1 MTKKLVGL
9 LALVLIMGA
18 TVSCGQKEKERI
30 SIGITQIVEH
40 PALDAAR
47 DGFLEVLKASEFGD
61 RLDIESKS
69 AQGDISI
76 AQNIA
81 QSFVESKKDII
92 LAIATPTAQ
101 AAYNATKEIPI
112 LITAVTDPVAAGLT
126 GANVTGT
133 SDATPMDKQFELLK
147 KLIPQAK
154 KVGIVYNLSEQNSE
168 IQVNMA
174 KAICGKYGFEIE
186 AVGISSVNEMSQALD
201 ILLTKVDVLY
211 TPTDNLVVSAMP
223 LIVEKSI
230 KAGIAVIGSESGQVE
245 AGALATE
252 GISYYNLGKQTGEMA
267 IEVLR
272 GKKPSEIAIK
282 TLDET
287 ELIINVESAK
297 KLNIELNPE
306 LKEQAK
312 LI

>member
-1 MTKKLVGL
+1 MKRNLVGL
-9 LALVLIMGA
+9 LVLALVVVA
-18 TVSCGQKEKERI
+18 TVSCGQKEKEKI
-30 SIGITQIVEH
+30 SVGITQIVEH

-61 RLDIESKS
+61 RLDIEIKS
-69 AQGDISI
+69 AQGDMSI

-112 LITAVTDPVAAGLT
+112 LITAVTDPIAAGLT
-126 GANVTGT
+126 GTNITGT
-133 SDATPMDKQFELLK
+133 SDATPIDKQFELMK
-147 KLIPQAK
+147 KLIPKSK
-154 KVGIVYNLSEQNSE
+154 KVGIVYNMSEQNSE
-168 IQVNMA
+168 IQVNNA
-174 KAICGKYGFEIE
+174 KAICGNYGIEIE
-186 AVGISSVNEMSQALD
+186 AVGISSVNEMAQALD
-201 ILLTKVDVLY
+201 MLLTKVDVIY
-211 TPTDNLVVSAMP
+211 TPTDNLVASAMP

-230 KAGIAVIGSESGQVE
+230 KAGVAVIGAESAHVE
-245 AGALATE
+245 AGALATQ
-252 GISYYNLGKQTGEMA
+252 GINYYNLGKQTGEMA

-272 GKKPSEIAIK
+272 GKKASELEIK